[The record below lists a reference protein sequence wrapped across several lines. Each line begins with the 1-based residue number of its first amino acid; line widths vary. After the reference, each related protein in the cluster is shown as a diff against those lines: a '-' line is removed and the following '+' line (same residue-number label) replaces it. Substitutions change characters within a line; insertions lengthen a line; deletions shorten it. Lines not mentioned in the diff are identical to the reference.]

1 MVYFV
6 GCQIRQPQPVG
17 DVDGIDRLHQLAEL
31 GDDFLHLLDLLHLP
45 QRHGH
50 GGQLVGGVGWFRLA
64 RHQPAD
70 RAGKGGEQRVL
81 LVDFFKPFPAANQG
95 GFDGLLQLLAM
106 YWQSYRGNVFSGY
119 LLLVSA
125 FIWYL
130 TAQAFWGA
138 FPPAHTG
145 MVIPPILSFLC
156 LLAGNNSLK
165 FLFSSKKLKE
175 SQEVE

>member
-1 MVYFV
+1 MSNSLKWVKYMLEWRFL
-6 GCQIRQPQPVG
+6 PVRFQKWLFG
-17 DVDGIDRLHQLAEL
+17 TGTRVVEFASGLSMIGYAAVFAFSPDDIYSWPIYYKFKDISEFTLILVFGGI
-31 GDDFLHLLDLLHLP
+31 
-45 QRHGH
+45 
-50 GGQLVGGVGWFRLA
+50 
-64 RHQPAD
+64 
-70 RAGKGGEQRVL
+70 
-81 LVDFFKPFPAANQG
+81 
-95 GFDGLLQLLAM
+95 GLLQLAAM
-106 YWQSYRGNVFSGY
+106 YWQTYKGNVFSGY

-165 FLFSSKKLKE
+165 FLFSGKKLKDGLKGE
-175 SQEVE
+175 

>member
-1 MVYFV
+1 MSKSIQWLKYAFEL
-6 GCQIRQPQPVG
+6 RFLPVRFQRWLFSTG
-17 DVDGIDRLHQLAEL
+17 TRVVEFASGLSLIGYAAVFAFSPVDIYDWPIYYKFKTIPEFILIPVFGGI
-31 GDDFLHLLDLLHLP
+31 
-45 QRHGH
+45 
-50 GGQLVGGVGWFRLA
+50 
-64 RHQPAD
+64 
-70 RAGKGGEQRVL
+70 
-81 LVDFFKPFPAANQG
+81 
-95 GFDGLLQLLAM
+95 GLLQLAAM
-106 YWQSYRGNVFSGY
+106 YWQTYKGNVFSGY

-165 FLFSSKKLKE
+165 FLFSGEKLKDGLKGE
-175 SQEVE
+175 